1 MLKIKYNIQSG
12 DDMRQ
17 DALVLHIVNLMNDIW
32 KEKNLDL
39 RMILFHAMPVG
50 YKKGKSAF

>member
-1 MLKIKYNIQSG
+1 
-12 DDMRQ
+12 MRQ

-50 YKKGKSAF
+50 YRKGEWMKE